1 MLVFGYA
8 TKEAD
13 EAMLFRHMVPSKLW
27 KVLSWLN
34 VGTEKKLANV
44 KVVVDQFIYEEI
56 YKRKAWGSNKS
67 QADVLSMYTKLSLDP
82 SMSEQQKTDFLREMV
97 VGFIIARKDLIVV
110 KLTWFFYMM
119 CKHPKVEA
127 MILEELKDLQ
137 SCITVMWL
145 KQVSLLFL
153 SNQIS
158 SLPASVFERAQ
169 LSRLQVHR
177 TAVWLAEPAVR
188 MRLMALLVDGCRGL
202 SGGAMAGVIHG
213 QAQHGDPMF
222 QEFAGRLLRW
232 VCSSLF
238 EMVRSWVLEGEL
250 EDVFAEFFI
259 VGKPVNYQPERR

>member
-44 KVVVDQFIYEEI
+44 KVVVNQFIYEEI

-97 VGFIIARKDLIVV
+97 VGFIIAGKDLIVV

-127 MILEELKDLQ
+127 MILEELKD
-137 SCITVMWL
+137 
-145 KQVSLLFL
+145 
-153 SNQIS
+153 
-158 SLPASVFERAQ
+158 
-169 LSRLQVHR
+169 
-177 TAVWLAEPAVR
+177 
-188 MRLMALLVDGCRGL
+188 
-202 SGGAMAGVIHG
+202 
-213 QAQHGDPMF
+213 
-222 QEFAGRLLRW
+222 
-232 VCSSLF
+232 
-238 EMVRSWVLEGEL
+238 
-250 EDVFAEFFI
+250 FAEL
-259 VGKPVNYQPERR
+259 

>member
-27 KVLSWLN
+27 KVMSWLN

-97 VGFIIARKDLIVV
+97 VGFIIAGKDLIVV

-137 SCITVMWL
+137 SCRWPGFWTHNRT
-145 KQVSLLFL
+145 SLG
-153 SNQIS
+153 S
-158 SLPASVFERAQ
+158 SKL
-169 LSRLQVHR
+169 LWR
-177 TAVWLAEPAVR
+177 T
-188 MRLMALLVDGCRGL
+188 
-202 SGGAMAGVIHG
+202 
-213 QAQHGDPMF
+213 
-222 QEFAGRLLRW
+222 
-232 VCSSLF
+232 
-238 EMVRSWVLEGEL
+238 
-250 EDVFAEFFI
+250 
-259 VGKPVNYQPERR
+259 